1 MKNRH
6 ISNLAIEYNYLW
18 PRHGPRP
25 RKHRNDGDFPEFQRF
40 GHRLAFTVAD
50 LPSAATGTLHSS
62 HSAIGGR
69 CSPPPDRLAIHLE
82 RASGTGGRGGWKGVP
97 GGTYIPAS
105 IHNEAMLSGA
115 WTSIAQ

>member
-50 LPSAATGTLHSS
+50 LPYAATGTLHSWPFS
-62 HSAIGGR
+62 HWRPTLPSAGSFGH
-69 CSPPPDRLAIHLE
+69 PP
-82 RASGTGGRGGWKGVP
+82 GTG
-97 GGTYIPAS
+97 
-105 IHNEAMLSGA
+105 
-115 WTSIAQ
+115 